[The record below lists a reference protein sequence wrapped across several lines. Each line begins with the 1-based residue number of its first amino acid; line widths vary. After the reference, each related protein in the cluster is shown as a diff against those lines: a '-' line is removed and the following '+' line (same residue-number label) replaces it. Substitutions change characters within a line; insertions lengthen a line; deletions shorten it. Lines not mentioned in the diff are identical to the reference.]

1 MKTFRDW
8 ELAVR
13 DTQRKLNDLRSYL
26 NDAGAQRLKVFSTL
40 VDLAG
45 FCANARELVA
55 WIDSPEELTPEEI
68 ADLEN
73 AQAALPLRKLR
84 WIAAQEGRVK

>member
-1 MKTFRDW
+1 MQTFHDW

-26 NDAGAQRLKVFSTL
+26 NDVGAQRLKVFSTL

-45 FCANARELVA
+45 HCTNARELVA

-68 ADLEN
+68 ADLTSN
-73 AQAALPLRKLR
+73 QAALPIRRLRQ
-84 WIAAQEGRVK
+84 IAEREGRA